1 MKKKLLILAMLV
13 ICATSIASGTLAYFT
28 AEETAHNVITSSGVD
43 IKIEEWQETYE
54 GLIPYP
60 KEKPIQ
66 VMPNTKVSKIV
77 TVKNVDADSFIRV
90 GYEIILKDNEGNV
103 MNISPETLASIV
115 SVSLNEE
122 EWLRKEGD
130 DNWWYYNKNVSGGEV
145 TEPLFT
151 EVVFDG
157 PNMTNEYQNCMVD
170 VIVYAQAVQTANN
183 GDSVME
189 AEGWP
194 EEE

>member
-28 AEETAHNVITSSGVD
+28 AEETAHNVITSSGVN
-43 IKIEEWQETYE
+43 IKIEEWQETDE

-77 TVKNVDADSFIRV
+77 TVKNEDADSFIRV

-103 MNISPETLASIV
+103 MDISLETLASIV
-115 SVSLNEE
+115 SVNLNEV

-145 TEPLFT
+145 TAPLFT

-157 PNMTNEYQNCMVD
+157 PNMTNEYQNCIVE
-170 VIVYAQAVQTANN
+170 VIVNAQAVQTANN

-194 EEE
+194 ED